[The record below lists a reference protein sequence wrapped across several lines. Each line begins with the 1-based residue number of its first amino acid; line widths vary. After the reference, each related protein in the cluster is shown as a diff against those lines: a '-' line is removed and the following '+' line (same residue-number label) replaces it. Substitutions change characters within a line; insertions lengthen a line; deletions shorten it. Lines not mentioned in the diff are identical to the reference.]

1 MKERMFDSRS
11 SDAKPMHRASYQD
24 GCGTIHA
31 LGTGNIMLYG
41 RGPEW
46 MQVIGAPYSC
56 PSVFAL
62 VVPKGDAVQARSRR
76 REGVGGWIHEL
87 PQGTLEDCASRECDC
102 IARRWQLNE
111 PVRFELDAL
120 DHELSDVSAPFPNA
134 TAAWL
139 LVVRS
144 TAAIYNDY
152 PLGNRT
158 YMLIVADGGCEAVK
172 TQNGLFLTLKES
184 GTMYVM
190 GSQNYK
196 ECYAGMRKNAA
207 MSFDVLR
214 EAADEEDKVFLSR
227 IAECR
232 TKLREHRLRERVLAA
247 SEEAALMIRAQQHLG
262 GGVQAGHNYH
272 LAYVRDQYGVSRG
285 LIAAGALNEA
295 RVILEFYRE
304 IFAKWGFIANAQ
316 AMGVDGIFHVHE
328 NDEVEITGYL
338 LLQAADYLKATGDE
352 AFFRSLLPM
361 LKWALQVQL
370 KWLHRDMLPFNGDE
384 TYVAGWIVPRT
395 LLEHGSF
402 EATLL
407 LITGG
412 QRFISLCE
420 EFGCKEEWMDD
431 VTSCLERVSANF
443 DTNFK
448 RGENYVTNS
457 LGRLEGLDYP
467 PIKHG
472 VCTGGDNFGWMHHQ
486 SEGVYQ
492 CARCM
497 GIKHVEPCREEYQL
511 KSTLMMAPF
520 IASDQ
525 LDMEYLGRQVDGFLE
540 TYRVSGVLPSRP
552 DGDRCCGYDFG
563 LLLFA
568 AAKTGRNADDVL
580 EDMLNLQ
587 DEAGAWS
594 EYFRGDVPEQTRCRP
609 WESGMNI
616 AGAMCYLA
624 R

>member
-1 MKERMFDSRS
+1 
-11 SDAKPMHRASYQD
+11 MHRAGYQKD
-24 GCGTIHA
+24 CGTIHA

-62 VVPKGDAVQARSRR
+62 VTPGDDVIQAKSFRR
-76 REGVGGWIHEL
+76 DGVGGWMHEL
-87 PQGTLEDCASRECDC
+87 PQGKLEDCAVRSCDC
-102 IARRWQLNE
+102 IARKWNLNQS
-111 PVRFELDAL
+111 VRFELDAL
-120 DHELSDVSAPFPNA
+120 DHQLEDVSALFPQAA
-134 TAAWL
+134 TAWMI
-139 LVVRS
+139 VVHA

-152 PLGNRT
+152 PLGKRT
-158 YMLIVADGGCEAVK
+158 YMLIVANGGCEAEK
-172 TQNGLFLTLKES
+172 TDTGLLLTLKES
-184 GTMYVM
+184 GTLYVM
-190 GSQNYK
+190 GSQKYG
-196 ECYAGMRKNAA
+196 ECYAGMMENAA
-207 MSFDVLR
+207 RSFEELR
-214 EAADEEDKVFLSR
+214 EMADKEDQAFLCR
-227 IAECR
+227 IAEGR
-232 TKLREHRLRERVLAA
+232 RNLKEHPLRERVMAA
-247 SEEAALMIRAQQHLG
+247 ADEAALMIRAQQHCG

-285 LIAAGALNEA
+285 LIAAGALDEA
-295 RVILEFYRE
+295 RAILEFYRE

-316 AMGVDGIFHVHE
+316 AMGVDGIFHIHE

-338 LLQAADYLKATGDE
+338 LLQAADYVRASGDE
-352 AFFRSLLPM
+352 AFFRSLLSM
-361 LKWALQVQL
+361 LKWALQAQM

-384 TYVAGWIVPRT
+384 TYVAGGMIPRT
-395 LLEHGSF
+395 LLDHGSF

-412 QRFISLCE
+412 QQFVSLCE

-431 VTSCLERVSANF
+431 VVSGLERVSANF
-443 DTNFK
+443 DANFK

-457 LGRLEGLDYP
+457 MGRLEGLDYALF
-467 PIKHG
+467 KHG
-472 VCTGGDNFGWMHHQ
+472 VCNNSDRFGWIHHRGQ
-486 SEGVYQ
+486 GVYL
-492 CARCM
+492 CAHCM
-497 GIKHVEPCREEYQL
+497 GNKHIEPCREEYQL
-511 KSTLMMAPF
+511 KSTLLMAPF
-520 IASDQ
+520 ISSDQ
-525 LDMEYLGRQVDGFLE
+525 LDMEYLGRQVDAFLE
-540 TYRVSGVLPSRP
+540 TYRASGVLPSRP

-616 AGAMCYLA
+616 AGAVCYLA
-624 R
+624 